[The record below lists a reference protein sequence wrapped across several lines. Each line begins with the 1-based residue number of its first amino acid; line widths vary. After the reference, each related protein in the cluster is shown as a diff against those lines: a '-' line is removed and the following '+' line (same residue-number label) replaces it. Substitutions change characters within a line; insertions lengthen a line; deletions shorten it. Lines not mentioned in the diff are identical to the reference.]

1 MLAETNRCKGTNK
14 RGNPC
19 KAAATSSG
27 YCYLHSDPSRAA
39 QLGREGGRRNRHFI
53 EDTARPLPALD
64 SITNIRNAVSSII
77 EDIYTGRVHPRKAA
91 AMAPLLGVLLRASTG
106 AELEQRI
113 QRLEGRVA
121 NMSNPQPTNGES
133 DDKSRVAESSSDAAV
148 S

>member
-1 MLAETNRCKGTNK
+1 MTEHSRCKGTNK
-14 RGNPC
+14 RGEPC
-19 KAAATSSG
+19 KAAAMRSG

-53 EDTARPLPALD
+53 EDTARPLPTLD

-106 AELEQRI
+106 AELEQRME
-113 QRLEGRVA
+113 RLEGEVR
-121 NMSNPQPTNGES
+121 NLSSGQSEKGEL
-133 DDKSRVAESSSDAAV
+133 DHKSLAMEPRRDGCS
-148 S
+148 